1 MELKLRGLKIMTNEE
16 KITRTRMRLQ
26 NYYLAEEAVLLRQS
40 YKIGSRELEFADLGE
55 IRKQITLLENE
66 LTCLERNNGK
76 RKVKRIIPLDI

>member
-1 MELKLRGLKIMTNEE
+1 MTNEE
-16 KITRTRMRLQ
+16 KIARIKMRFQ
-26 NYYLAEEAVLLRQS
+26 NYYAAEESVLLKQS
-40 YKIGSRELEFADLGE
+40 YKIGTRELELADLGE